1 MPKAT
6 IDRIRPEPAPAG
18 VHVLPLRVYY
28 EDTDAAGVVYYA
40 NYLKYA
46 ERARTELLS
55 SLGFE
60 NARLAAEERVAFA
73 VRRCEV
79 DYLKPARLDDRLEV
93 VSSIT
98 ALGGASLDADQ
109 VVRRDGQILAVLK
122 IKLACMTADGRPAR
136 MPRALHGALETFMA
150 AS

>member
-6 IDRIRPEPAPAG
+6 IGRIRPETAPAG

-60 NARLAAEERVAFA
+60 NARLAAEEGVAFA

-79 DYLKPARLDDRLEV
+79 DYLKPARLGDRLEV
-93 VSSIT
+93 VSSIA

-109 VVRRDGQILAVLK
+109 IVRRDGQILAVLK